1 MTQNIQKNRE
11 KEVNNGILSFSSN
24 KNNIIFKIKG
34 RYTISVDFG
43 QEIKYINLNSKEFTL
58 IEYNYGNTDKHI
70 VSISNTDEITEIDIS
85 DNEISELNVENCN
98 NLQKLFVYNNSISH
112 LK

>member
-58 IEYNYGNTDKHI
+58 IEYNYGNTDKYI
-70 VSISNTDEITEIDIS
+70 VSIS
-85 DNEISELNVENCN
+85 
-98 NLQKLFVYNNSISH
+98 
-112 LK
+112 